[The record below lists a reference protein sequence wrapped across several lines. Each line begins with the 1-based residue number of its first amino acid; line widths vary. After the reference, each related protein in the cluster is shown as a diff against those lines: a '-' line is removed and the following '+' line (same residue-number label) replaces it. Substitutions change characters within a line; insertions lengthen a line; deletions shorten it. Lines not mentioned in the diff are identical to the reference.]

1 MCMDKTQN
9 PIIIDKFSD
18 VINLNA
24 FIAYRPQRVKMTY
37 KTSQLTGLWQL
48 DLMDLESE
56 NLWTIGHYVDGLED
70 RAVAVQTARRLHRH
84 YVAEGFDGAEE
95 DVLWMTGG
103 FIFVVPHRGTRDV
116 LVAPQICNR
125 TDPLREPVYIWRD
138 SAGLNVLDC
147 GSGLKTFQKR
157 QFEQWI
163 KRFEQ
168 TIHWQDYIHWQEWY
182 VIPDTN
188 PNEKWLT
195 AAIRAV
201 RGLAY
206 PTPDEVLTFVEL
218 LHP

>member
-1 MCMDKTQN
+1 METQN

-56 NLWTIGHYVDGLED
+56 NLWSVGHYVDGLEG
-70 RAVAVQTARRLHRH
+70 RAVYDVTARRIHRH
-84 YVAEGFDGAEE
+84 YVVEGFDGEH
-95 DVLWMTGG
+95 VLWMTGG
-103 FIFVVPHRGTRDV
+103 FIFVAPSRQNV
-116 LVAPQICNR
+116 LVAPQVCNR

-147 GSGLKTFQKR
+147 GRGLVTFQKR
-157 QFEQWI
+157 QFEDWV

-168 TIHWQDYIHWQEWY
+168 TIHWQDYIHWQEWF
-182 VIPDTN
+182 VIPGVN

-195 AAIRAV
+195 AAMRAV

-206 PTPDEVLTFVEL
+206 PTPDEVLKSVEL
-218 LHP
+218 LYP